1 MTDFEVT
8 VNGGAWTSP
17 DGTTVAGTVR
27 AWCPTDRGIAVAR
40 NGVVVP
46 KSEWDSTL
54 LHPGDTV
61 EIVTA
66 AAGG

>member
-1 MTDFEVT
+1 MTDIEVT
-8 VNGGAWTSP
+8 VNGSAWTSP
-17 DGTTVAGTVR
+17 DGTTVAGLVR

-40 NGVVVP
+40 NGGVVP
-46 KSEWDSTL
+46 KSEWESTPL
-54 LHPGDTV
+54 YRGDTV

>member
-1 MTDFEVT
+1 MTDIELT
-8 VNGGAWTSP
+8 VNGSEWTSP
-17 DGTTVAGTVR
+17 ASTTVQGLVR

-40 NGVVVP
+40 NGGVVP
-46 KSEWDSTL
+46 KSEWESTL
-54 LHPGDTV
+54 LAEHDIV